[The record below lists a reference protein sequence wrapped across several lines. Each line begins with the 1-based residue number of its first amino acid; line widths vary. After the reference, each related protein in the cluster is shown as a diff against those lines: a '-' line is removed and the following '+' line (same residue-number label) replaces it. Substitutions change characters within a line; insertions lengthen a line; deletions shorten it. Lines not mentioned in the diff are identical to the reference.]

1 MYVCVHVGMYTH
13 ASAGRAGQRHEIPWS
28 WSYRSL
34 WATQW
39 GCQELDSGPL
49 QEQCVHLTAGPSL
62 QRSYPHFVFF
72 WGRVSCNPAG
82 LKFIAILLSQPP
94 KYWDST
100 CELPYPAC
108 FSNTL
113 DLDPDL
119 EKSPL
124 ISAQWWV
131 IEGEISDGL
140 LLNLLGHLS
149 FVFQI
154 KGNDS
159 HVKQVPWRDW
169 AEASSPLSSKLE
181 CV

>member
-1 MYVCVHVGMYTH
+1 MCACGYVHTCQCWQSRPK
-13 ASAGRAGQRHEIPWS
+13 AWD
-28 WSYRSL
+28 SL
-34 WATQW
+34 
-39 GCQELDSGPL
+39 ELKL
-49 QEQCVHLTAGPSL
+49 QESL
-62 QRSYPHFVFF
+62 SYPMRMPRTWLRSSARAVRALDCWAISPALLSPLCFF

-108 FSNTL
+108 SSNTL

-169 AEASSPLSSKLE
+169 AEASSPLSSKLK